1 MSVPRPIIKYHGS
14 KWRIA
19 PWIIEQFPEHRIYVE
34 PFGGGGSVLMRKP
47 RSEMEVIND
56 LSDDLVNLFRV
67 LQTPARARILAAK
80 LWATPYARREYNRA
94 FTPTRRP
101 IERARRL
108 ILRSR
113 MGYGSAANLSRASTG
128 YRSNCARSGNG
139 SETKVWVKI
148 PDEVVIYT
156 ERLRGVNIEHRNAL
170 EVIQQHDSPD
180 TLFYLDPPYMS
191 ETRTSIIRE
200 SKSTR
205 MYNYDMTADD
215 HAKMLEM
222 IKTVKGMVLLSGY
235 ANALY
240 ASELSNWRQLEKHA
254 CTEFG
259 AVRTECLWIS
269 PNTPEKQ
276 KELF

>member
-19 PWIIEQFPEHRIYVE
+19 PWVIEQFPAHKVYVE
-34 PFGGGGSVLMRKP
+34 PFGGGGSVLLRKP
-47 RSEMEVIND
+47 RSKMEVIND

-67 LQTPARARILAAK
+67 LRSPWRARILAAR
-80 LWATPYARREYNRA
+80 LWATPYARREYERA
-94 FTPTRRP
+94 FILTRRP

-113 MGYGSAANLSRASTG
+113 MGHGSAANLGRSSTG
-128 YRSNCARSGNG
+128 FRSRCWRARTP
-139 SETKVWVKI
+139 ETEVWVKI
-148 PDEVVIYT
+148 PDEIRQYT
-156 ERLRGVNIEHRNAL
+156 ERLRGVNIEHRDAL
-170 EVIQQHDSPD
+170 EVIQQHDSAN

-240 ASELSNWRQLEKHA
+240 ASELSDWRQLEKHA

-259 AVRTECLWIS
+259 AARTECLWIS